1 MKIDKAR
8 EQTDKILKEMERDI
22 GRVYKTNPALLRI
35 RKKLNAYLDDVQKQV
50 EPEYTA
56 YKNETDEKKKR
67 ELKKI
72 YGDKVKELTL
82 QNKRYK
88 KLVDEFTTVLA
99 ETNQSALDIV
109 NDSMVSIYTLNYNQV
124 AEGCEKAGI
133 KVV

>member
-1 MKIDKAR
+1 MVDKAR

-22 GRVYKTNPALLRI
+22 GRVYKTNPALLRV
-35 RKKLNAYLDDVQKQV
+35 RKKLNAYLDDVQKKV

-56 YKNETDEKKKR
+56 YKNEKDDKKKK

-82 QNKRYK
+82 QNKQYK

-99 ETNQSALDIV
+99 GANQSALNVV
-109 NDSMVSIYTLNYNQV
+109 NDSMVKIYTINYNEV
-124 AEGCEKAGI
+124 SNDLK
-133 KVV
+133 KVKING

>member
-22 GRVYKTNPALLRI
+22 GRVYKTNPALLRV
-35 RKKLNAYLDDVQKQV
+35 RKKLNAYLDDVQKKV

-56 YKNETDEKKKR
+56 YKNEKDDKKR
-67 ELKKI
+67 KELKKV

-82 QNKRYK
+82 QNKQYK

-99 ETNQSALDIV
+99 ETNQSALNVV
-109 NDSMVSIYTLNYNQV
+109 NDSMVKVYTLNYNEV
-124 AEGCEKAGI
+124 LNDLK
-133 KVV
+133 KVKING